1 MRDRGKRV
9 RQLQNSSSGRQLKAS
24 GAKVAFGPV
33 DFPLLRKLGL
43 SFDIHSQV

>member
-33 DFPLLRKLGL
+33 DFPLPRKLNL
-43 SFDIHSQV
+43 IFYVCSQV